1 MPSEYL
7 IGPYI
12 RRFLLE
18 HVTAD
23 RNLSPHTR
31 KSYRDCLRLL
41 FEFLAD
47 NRAMDPTQVSVQQ
60 VDASLVREFLCHL
73 EDERGNC
80 VATRNRRLAAVRSLF
95 RFIGRLDPE
104 LVDHA
109 AQVCAIPDRKAPVP
123 VIPYLSK
130 PEVEALLAVPDRG
143 TDQGRRDYCI
153 LLLLY
158 NTGARASEAAGLT
171 IADLNLA
178 GAPHARF
185 LGKGSKHR
193 ICPLW
198 PRTVEIL
205 RQTIGTRLDGSPEA
219 PVFLSQRRGRL
230 TRFGI
235 YELVTRVA
243 REASR
248 TTPSLANKQVSPHTF
263 RHSTAVHLL
272 QAGVDINT
280 IRAWLGHVSLET
292 TNRYADVDLET
303 KARALQTCSESLSQA
318 SPATRPSWHQDSD
331 LMAFLASL

>member
-1 MPSEYL
+1 MPSQHL

-31 KSYRDCLRLL
+31 NSYRDCLRLL
-41 FEFLAD
+41 LEYLA
-47 NRAMDPTQVSVQQ
+47 NHRATDPTQVSVQQ
-60 VDASLVREFLCHL
+60 VDASLVREFLRHL

-171 IADLNLA
+171 LADLNLF
-178 GAPHARF
+178 GSPHARF

-193 ICPLW
+193 LCPLW

-205 RQTIGTRLDGSPEA
+205 RQTIGTRLDGPPAA
-219 PVFLSQRRGRL
+219 PVFLSQRREGL
-230 TRFGI
+230 TRFGV
-235 YELVTRVA
+235 YELVTRTA
-243 REASR
+243 REASK
-248 TTPSLANKQVSPHTF
+248 TTPSLANKHVSPHTL

-292 TNRYADVDLET
+292 TNRYAEVDLET

-318 SPATRPSWHQDSD
+318 SPATRPSWHRDSE